1 MKVEGIEK
9 TLKGIKIDFN
19 NSVLSRTKKII
30 NTTLEALKDATPVD
44 TGHAR
49 DSWTSTKNSIKNEVE
64 YISILNRG
72 TSKQAPTH
80 FIEKTVLAQQGI
92 SPSGIIVKN
101 I

>member
-1 MKVEGIEK
+1 MKVKGIQQ
-9 TLKGIKIDFN
+9 TITGIKIEFNDFVSN
-19 NSVLSRTKKII
+19 RKNKII
-30 NTTLEALKDATPVD
+30 NTTLEALKEATPVD

-49 DSWTSTKNSIKNEVE
+49 DGWTSTGNSIKNEVD

-72 TSKQAPTH
+72 SSKQAPTH